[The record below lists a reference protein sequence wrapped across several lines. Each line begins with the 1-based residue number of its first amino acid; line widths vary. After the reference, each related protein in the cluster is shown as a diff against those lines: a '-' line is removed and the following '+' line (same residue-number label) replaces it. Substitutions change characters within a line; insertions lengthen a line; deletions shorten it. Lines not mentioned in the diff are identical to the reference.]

1 MHVVSATTKRR
12 ISHEMMLL
20 ELLNEPAPYLFAD
33 HYLQAAGGA
42 SRGKQLVGLAVGSG
56 GEANSPAP
64 PYTRGRDQR
73 QSLLAQSNSPMVS
86 HEVCHLL
93 PRLLSCPLKFSRPY
107 CFLKFSRTYCFHLY
121 LVDRCRMRPYFTLR
135 LYTPQE
141 EPALHRGSKFI
152 VAEENERY
160 PQAVSIATVVA
171 VNDVATRHLCGA
183 RGARYHVTVS
193 RFAVRQEAESAAR
206 GLPTRTMGD
215 CHLVAVTIE
224 RSARGSENI
233 DLALD
238 TEQLPRLEVGDIVR
252 VLGSASYTPSV
263 LVHEQQYNI
272 AEEFCGVFGRVIR
285 QEENGVYYIGLSETG
300 EARPNPSPSHKP

>member
-1 MHVVSATTKRR
+1 M
-12 ISHEMMLL
+12 
-20 ELLNEPAPYLFAD
+20 
-33 HYLQAAGGA
+33 
-42 SRGKQLVGLAVGSG
+42 
-56 GEANSPAP
+56 
-64 PYTRGRDQR
+64 
-73 QSLLAQSNSPMVS
+73 
-86 HEVCHLL
+86 
-93 PRLLSCPLKFSRPY
+93 
-107 CFLKFSRTYCFHLY
+107 
-121 LVDRCRMRPYFTLR
+121 
-135 LYTPQE
+135 
-141 EPALHRGSKFI
+141 
-152 VAEENERY
+152 
-160 PQAVSIATVVA
+160 
-171 VNDVATRHLCGA
+171 NDVATRHLCGA

-193 RFAVRQEAESAAR
+193 RFAVRREAESAAR